1 MNSLYNHLSQ
11 FKKYPHPSTRPED
24 DPQVFYW
31 IEKYGPYRLAEKFV
45 MFKILW
51 FLVYLTILALI
62 AVSLM
67 FFTLICAA
75 IV

>member
-31 IEKYGPYRLAEKFV
+31 IEKYGLYRMAHMGIIWE
-45 MFKILW
+45 I
-51 FLVYLTILALI
+51 
-62 AVSLM
+62 
-67 FFTLICAA
+67 
-75 IV
+75 